1 MKKLEFTFKDDALF
15 KLLFVKY
22 PDLLKRLV
30 AELLSIQYES
40 IREFEIKNPEIQGE
54 NLGDKFCRLDI
65 NMLVEKQR
73 VDLEIQVYDEG
84 NYPERSLYYWA
95 REFSTALVAGKDYI
109 HLPKTVVISILGF
122 KLFGCSEYHSEFQ
135 VLEVSRHTTLTDKF
149 SMHYFE
155 LPKLPVVESADDGL
169 KLWLALF
176 NAETEEDLAKIKAM

>member
-40 IREFEIKNPEIQGE
+40 IGEFVIKNPEIQGE

-65 NMLVEKQR
+65 NMLVEGQR

-95 REFSTALVAGKDYI
+95 REFSTALVG
-109 HLPKTVVISILGF
+109 G
-122 KLFGCSEYHSEFQ
+122 
-135 VLEVSRHTTLTDKF
+135 TDNGT
-149 SMHYFE
+149 SNRS
-155 LPKLPVVESADDGL
+155 V
-169 KLWLALF
+169 
-176 NAETEEDLAKIKAM
+176 